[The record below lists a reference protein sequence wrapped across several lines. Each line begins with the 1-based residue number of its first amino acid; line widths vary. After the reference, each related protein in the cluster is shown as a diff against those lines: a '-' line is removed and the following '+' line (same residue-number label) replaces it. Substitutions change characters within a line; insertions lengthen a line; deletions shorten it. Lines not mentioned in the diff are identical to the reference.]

1 MLNNSSVNQTIQS
14 YLAHACHLDVSNAQT
29 GRHIDIHQMIIV
41 VSIDSKPFKSK
52 EAHIKRSKSTFITVL
67 HRVTDNYLMNH
78 KLL

>member
-41 VSIDSKPFKSK
+41 VYIDSKPFKGK
-52 EAHIKRSKSTFITVL
+52 EAASP
-67 HRVTDNYLMNH
+67 
-78 KLL
+78 